1 MCDLDGRA
9 TIFQSLLPKRCLLG
23 ADGDRYVSQEVGKLT
38 KGLIGGQLFNRH
50 MREAR
55 FDFWKAYN
63 SM

>member
-1 MCDLDGRA
+1 MKNGVKY
-9 TIFQSLLPKRCLLG
+9 ISI
-23 ADGDRYVSQEVGKLT
+23 QEVGELT